1 MPGHTVTCTVSGR
14 ADQSGEIDMDEKLD
28 KIISFAIDREH
39 EAAEFYKELQFHAA
53 FKGQLE
59 MLKEYEAMERGHAKL
74 LESMRDSF
82 EEKRPSI
89 NLDTLKM
96 SDYLEE
102 PEQKDEMTFQD
113 IVLIAMKR
121 EERAL
126 NLYKYLAENSTS
138 EDTRKIFYR
147 LAEEEA
153 RHKLHF
159 EKLYEDEVL
168 IDN

>member
-1 MPGHTVTCTVSGR
+1 
-14 ADQSGEIDMDEKLD
+14 MDEKLN
-28 KIISFAIDREH
+28 KIISFAIDREL
-39 EAAEFYKELQFHAA
+39 EAAAFYKELQFHAA
-53 FKGQLE
+53 FKAQLE
-59 MLKEYEAMERGHAKL
+59 MLKEYEAMELGHAKL
-74 LESMRDSF
+74 LESMRNSF
-82 EEKRPSI
+82 DEKSPNI
-89 NLDTLKM
+89 NLETLNM

-102 PEQKDEMTFQD
+102 PEQKENMTFQD

-138 EDTRKIFYR
+138 EETRQIFYR

-153 RHKLHF
+153 KHKLHF
-159 EKLYEDEVL
+159 EKLYEDEVM